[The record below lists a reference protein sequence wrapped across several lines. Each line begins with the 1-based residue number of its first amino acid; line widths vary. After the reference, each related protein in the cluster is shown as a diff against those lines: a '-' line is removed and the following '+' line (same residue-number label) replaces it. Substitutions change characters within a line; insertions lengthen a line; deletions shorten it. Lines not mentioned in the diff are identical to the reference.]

1 MHPVHVRRY
10 ILVIITGKKPSHEID
25 MDPAQVQA
33 MENLRRVQKTQS
45 RVSEHW
51 WLIS

>member
-1 MHPVHVRRY
+1 MRIRRY
-10 ILVIITGKKPSHEID
+10 ILVIITGKKQSHEID